1 MCAYITYVRGIM
13 QKAIIPLLWD
23 WMQASDRSVTTY
35 HLLFPAE
42 VRWGLSAAE
51 PTHLGAISLG
61 VFVYLSHG
69 DVGVEFVPVFL
80 YKDRTKRGGILT

>member
-1 MCAYITYVRGIM
+1 M
-13 QKAIIPLLWD
+13 L
-23 WMQASDRSVTTY
+23 ASDRSVTTY
-35 HLLFPAE
+35 CLLFPPQ

-51 PTHLGAISLG
+51 PTYLGAVSLG

-69 DVGVEFVPVFL
+69 DVGVEFIPVFL